1 MWKSLRLAGLAG
13 ILIVLS
19 GCSPGTATST
29 SSASG
34 AGEQAVQAATVT
46 AATETVT
53 VWDEYVGRF
62 QATDRVELR
71 PRVSGYVEAVYF
83 DDGQTVEAGQQ
94 LYTIDPRPF
103 QAVLARANADVMAAE
118 TQISLSQSELKRAGD
133 LLAARAGSQEEY
145 DRRLQAASA
154 AEASLAAAKAV
165 RRQAALDLEYTDVKS
180 AIAGRVS
187 EDRIGVGNYV
197 AAGQTVMTVIV
208 SVDPIEFAFSGSE
221 QDFLNYLRLDR
232 AGLRGSSITTP
243 NPVRIKLADEDAYT
257 IEGQMKFIDNEI
269 DAGTSTIS
277 ALAVVDNADGFL
289 TPGLFGRLQLYGQD
303 PFDAVIIPEAAVQF
317 DQNRRFVWVL
327 DEASRARQQEI
338 GLGRDL
344 EDGRRIVSEGLTG
357 GEQVVVGN
365 LFMMRP
371 GLLVEPVSRPDTA
384 PPGSN

>member
-1 MWKSLRLAGLAG
+1 MWKSMRLAGLAG
-13 ILIVLS
+13 TLIVLS
-19 GCSPGTATST
+19 GCSPGTTTSA

-34 AGEQAVQAATVT
+34 AGEQAVQAATVR
-46 AATETVT
+46 AITETVT

-83 DDGQTVEAGQQ
+83 DDGQTVEAGQR

-118 TQISLSQSELKRAGD
+118 TQISLTQSELKRAGD

-145 DRRLQAASA
+145 DRRLQAARA

-180 AIAGRVS
+180 AIVGRVS
-187 EDRIGVGNYV
+187 EDRVGVGNYV

-243 NPVRIKLADEDAYT
+243 NPVRIKLADEDVYT

-303 PFDAVIIPEAAVQF
+303 PFEAVIIPEAAVQF
-317 DQNRRFVWVL
+317 DQNRRFVWAL